1 MPVRTLI
8 IFCHPCADSFNAAL
22 LASAR
27 AAFTLAGHELR
38 VIDLYAE
45 GFDPILTAQDKHDYL
60 PNTSVLLEKVAPQV
74 EAIRWAEQLVFV
86 FPTWFYGPPA
96 MLKGWFERVWLPGV
110 AFKVP
115 DKPGGKAG
123 PGMQHITRLT
133 VITTSGS
140 PWWWLKLIRDPCR
153 SFFTRGLRALF
164 HPRCKTTYLQL
175 HGMNTST
182 PAQREAFIKKVH
194 NTLSKS

>member
-1 MPVRTLI
+1 MRTLI
-8 IFCHPCADSFNAAL
+8 VYCHPCADSFNAAL
-22 LASAR
+22 LTAAQHGLR
-27 AAFTLAGHELR
+27 AAGHEIKT
-38 VIDLYAE
+38 IDLYADQ
-45 GFDPILTAQDKHDYL
+45 FDPVFSAQEKRDYL
-60 PNTSVLLEKVAPQV
+60 PNTQAIIQAVAPQV
-74 EAIRWAEQLVFV
+74 EMIRWAESLVFI
-86 FPTWFYGPPA
+86 FPMWLYGPPA

-123 PGMQHITRLT
+123 PGMQHIMRLN
-133 VITTSGS
+133 VITSSGS
-140 PWWWLKLIRDPCR
+140 PWWWLRLIRDPCR

-182 PAQREAFIKKVH
+182 LAQREAFIEKVKT
-194 NTLSKS
+194 TLSKS

>member
-1 MPVRTLI
+1 MRTLI
-8 IFCHPCADSFNAAL
+8 IYCHPCADSFNAAL
-22 LASAR
+22 LAAAQHGLR
-27 AAFTLAGHELR
+27 AAKHEIKI
-38 VIDLYAE
+38 IDLYADQ
-45 GFDPILTAQDKHDYL
+45 FNPVFSAQEKRDYL
-60 PNTSVLLEKVAPQV
+60 PNTQAIIQTVAPQV
-74 EAIRWAEQLVFV
+74 EMIRWAESLVFI

-123 PGMQHITRLT
+123 PGMQHIMRLS
-133 VITTSGS
+133 VITSSGS

-182 PAQREAFIKKVH
+182 LAQREAFIEKVKI
-194 NTLSKS
+194 TFSKS

>member
-1 MPVRTLI
+1 MRTLI
-8 IFCHPCADSFNAAL
+8 IYCHPCADSFNAGL
-22 LASAR
+22 LTAAQHGLR
-27 AAFTLAGHELR
+27 AAGHEIKT
-38 VIDLYAE
+38 IDLYADQ
-45 GFDPILTAQDKHDYL
+45 FDPVFTAQEKRDYL
-60 PNTSVLLEKVAPQV
+60 PNTQAIIQAVAPQV
-74 EAIRWAEQLVFV
+74 EMIRWAESLVFI
-86 FPTWFYGPPA
+86 FPMWFYGPPA

-123 PGMQHITRLT
+123 PGMQHIMRLS
-133 VITTSGS
+133 VITSSGS
-140 PWWWLKLIRDPCR
+140 PWWWLRLIRDPCR

-182 PAQREAFIKKVH
+182 LAQREAFIEKVKT
-194 NTLSKS
+194 TLSKS

>member
-1 MPVRTLI
+1 MRTLI
-8 IFCHPCADSFNAAL
+8 IYCHPCADSFNAAL
-22 LASAR
+22 LTAAQHGLR
-27 AAFTLAGHELR
+27 AAGHEIKT
-38 VIDLYAE
+38 IDLYADQ
-45 GFDPILTAQDKHDYL
+45 FDPVLSAQEKRDYL
-60 PNTSVLLEKVAPQV
+60 PNTQAIIQTVAPQV
-74 EAIRWAEQLVFV
+74 ELIRWAESLVFI

-96 MLKGWFERVWLPGV
+96 ILKGWFERVWLPGV

-123 PGMQHITRLT
+123 PGMQHIMRLS
-133 VITTSGS
+133 VITSSGS

-182 PAQREAFIKKVH
+182 LAQREAFIEKAKIA
-194 NTLSKS
+194 LSKS

>member
-1 MPVRTLI
+1 VRTLI

-22 LASAR
+22 LTAAQHGLR
-27 AAFTLAGHELR
+27 AAGHEIKT
-38 VIDLYAE
+38 VDLYAE
-45 GFDPILTAQDKHDYL
+45 KFDPVLSAQEKRDYL
-60 PNTSVLLEKVAPQV
+60 PNTQAIVQAVAPQV
-74 EAIRWAEQLVFV
+74 EHIRWAESLVFI

-123 PGMQHITRLT
+123 PGMQHIRQLN
-133 VITTSGS
+133 VITSSGS
-140 PWWWLKLIRDPCR
+140 PWWWLRLIRDPCR
-153 SFFTRGLRALF
+153 NFFTRGLRALF

-175 HGMNTST
+175 HGMNTNT
-182 PAQREAFIKKVH
+182 PAQREAFIEKVKT
-194 NTLSKS
+194 TLSKS

>member
-1 MPVRTLI
+1 MRTLI
-8 IFCHPCADSFNAAL
+8 IYCHPCADSFNAAL
-22 LASAR
+22 LTAAQHALR
-27 AAFTLAGHELR
+27 AAGHEIKT
-38 VIDLYAE
+38 IDLYAD
-45 GFDPILTAQDKHDYL
+45 GFDPVLSAQEKRDYL
-60 PNTSVLLEKVAPQV
+60 PNTQAIIQTIAPQV
-74 EAIRWAEQLVFV
+74 DAIRWAESLVFI
-86 FPTWFYGPPA
+86 FPMWFYGPPA

-123 PGMQHITRLT
+123 PGMQHITRLA
-133 VITTSGS
+133 VITSSGS

-182 PAQREAFIKKVH
+182 LAQREAFIQKV
-194 NTLSKS
+194 NLTLSKI

>member
-1 MPVRTLI
+1 MRTLI
-8 IFCHPCADSFNAAL
+8 IYCHPAPDSFCATLFSTAKSAL
-22 LASAR
+22 AQ
-27 AAFTLAGHELR
+27 AGHE
-38 VIDLYAE
+38 VQAIDLYAQ
-45 GFDPILTAQDKHDYL
+45 GFDPVLTAQEKRDYL
-60 PNTSVLLEKVAPQV
+60 PNTQANIENLAPHV
-74 EAIRWAEQLVFV
+74 EAIRWAEALVFV

-123 PGMQHITRLT
+123 PGMQHIRSLT

-140 PWWWLKLIRDPCR
+140 PWWWLRLIRDPCR
-153 SFFTRGLRALF
+153 NFFTRGIRALF

-175 HGMNTST
+175 HGMNTNS
-182 PAQREAFIKKVH
+182 PAQREAFIKKVAA
-194 NTLSKS
+194 TLSR

>member
-1 MPVRTLI
+1 MRTLI
-8 IFCHPCADSFNAAL
+8 IYCHPCADSFNAAL
-22 LASAR
+22 LTAAQHSLR
-27 AAFTLAGHELR
+27 AAGHDIKT
-38 VIDLYAE
+38 IDLYADK
-45 GFDPILTAQDKHDYL
+45 FDPVFSAQEKRDYL
-60 PNTSVLLEKVAPQV
+60 PNTQAIIQTVAPQV
-74 EAIRWAEQLVFV
+74 EMIRWAESLVFI

-110 AFKVP
+110 AFNVP

-123 PGMQHITRLT
+123 PGMQHIMRLS
-133 VITTSGS
+133 VITSSGS

-164 HPRCKTTYLQL
+164 HPRCKTTYLQV

-182 PAQREAFIKKVH
+182 LAQREAFIEKVKT
-194 NTLSKS
+194 TLSKS

>member
-1 MPVRTLI
+1 MRTLI

-22 LASAR
+22 LTAAQHGLR
-27 AAFTLAGHELR
+27 AAGHEIKT
-38 VIDLYAE
+38 IDLYAE
-45 GFDPILTAQDKHDYL
+45 KFDPVLSAQEKRDYL
-60 PNTSVLLEKVAPQV
+60 PNTQAIVQAVAPQV
-74 EAIRWAEQLVFV
+74 EHIRWAESLVFI

-123 PGMQHITRLT
+123 PGMQHIRQLK
-133 VITTSGS
+133 VITSSGS
-140 PWWWLKLIRDPCR
+140 PWWWLRLIRDPCR
-153 SFFTRGLRALF
+153 NFFTRGLRALF

-175 HGMNTST
+175 HGMNTNT
-182 PAQREAFIKKVH
+182 PAQREAFIEKVKA
-194 NTLSKS
+194 TLSKS

>member
-1 MPVRTLI
+1 MRTLI
-8 IFCHPCADSFNAAL
+8 VYCHPVPDSFCAAL
-22 LASAR
+22 YATAQSALR
-27 AAFTLAGHELR
+27 AAGHDVR
-38 VIDLYAE
+38 TIDLYAE
-45 GFDPILTAQDKHDYL
+45 QFDPVLSVTEKRDYL
-60 PNTSVLLEKVAPQV
+60 PNTQANLENVAPHV
-74 EAIRWAEQLVFV
+74 AAIRWAESLVFV

-96 MLKGWFERVWLPGV
+96 MLKGWFERAWLPGV

-115 DKPGGKAG
+115 DKPGGKAM
-123 PGMQHITRLT
+123 PGMQHIVRQI

-153 SFFTRGLRALF
+153 NFFTRGLRALF

-182 PAQREAFIKKVH
+182 AAQREAFVKKIH
-194 NTLSKS
+194 ATLSTS